1 MLTELRITNFAVIER
16 LSLEIDSGFTVLTGE
31 TGTGKSL
38 LIDAVALLI
47 GGRVSSDQVR
57 FGEDEA
63 QLEAV
68 FEIPPTHPI
77 LPRLRAQGLVG
88 PNDFELIIRRTIARS
103 GRNRVY
109 LNGVLSPAHALEE
122 FAGTLIDI
130 HGQHDQQSLL
140 SSSAQLE
147 VLDAFGRLQD
157 LRNQYRSSHRE
168 WTSARHTR
176 AELAAANDQRMQ
188 QHDVL
193 SFQQQELDQAACRL
207 GEEEGLQAE
216 RQRLA
221 SSRRLTELASE
232 AQAQLQ
238 TDRQGILAS
247 LALVERAVGEL
258 AQLDPEMKGTAG
270 LASESRV
277 LLKEVSD
284 GLRGY
289 VEGLDADPSRLTTI
303 EDRLAVIHRMKKKYG
318 GTIEAVLATQ
328 SRVKEELERLS
339 RSGSELEQCDR
350 LILEQQ
356 QAVAKLARQ
365 LSEKRTK
372 AAISLTK
379 LVGKDLEALK
389 MGPVRFLVQVE
400 PAELGDEYGP
410 DGVDRVEFLLSTN
423 SGEPLKPMARV
434 ASGGELSR
442 VMLALKS
449 VLADVDQV
457 PVLIFDEID
466 TGVGGAVAATIGKRL
481 RALGQY
487 HQVLCIT
494 HLPQVASQAEHHF
507 CVEKSEVKGRTVAKV
522 RALVGASRESEI
534 ARMLGGERVTQK
546 TRATAAELLE
556 HKSSLGSG
564 SGTQSRD

>member
-38 LIDAVALLI
+38 LIDAVQLLV
-47 GGRVSSDQVR
+47 GGRVSSEQVR

-68 FEIPPTHPI
+68 FEIPPTHSI
-77 LPRLRAQGLVG
+77 LPRLRAQGILG
-88 PNDFELIIRRTIARS
+88 PNDSELIIRRTIARS

-109 LNGVLSPAHALEE
+109 LNGILSPAHTLEE

-140 SSSAQLE
+140 SSAAQLE
-147 VLDAFGRLQD
+147 VLDAFGRLQE
-157 LRNQYRSSHRE
+157 LRNQYRASHQE
-168 WTSARHTR
+168 WTKTRHKR
-176 AELAAANDQRMQ
+176 DQLAAANDQRMQ
-188 QHDVL
+188 QRDVL

-221 SSRRLTELASE
+221 SSHRLAELASE
-232 AQAQLQ
+232 AQVQLQ
-238 TDRQGILAS
+238 ADGQGVLAS
-247 LALVERAVGEL
+247 LALIERAVEEL
-258 AQLDPEMKGTAG
+258 VQLDPEMKGTTG
-270 LASESRV
+270 LVSESRV
-277 LLKEVSD
+277 LLKEVAD
-284 GLRGY
+284 GLRRY
-289 VEGLDADPSRLTTI
+289 VEGLEADPSRLAMI
-303 EDRLAVIHRMKKKYG
+303 EDRLAVIQKMKKKYG
-318 GTIEAVLATQ
+318 GTIEAVLETQ

-339 RSGSELEQCDR
+339 RSGSELDQYDR
-350 LILEQQ
+350 LIREQQ
-356 QAVAKLARQ
+356 RVVATVARR
-365 LSEKRTK
+365 LSEKRTE
-372 AAISLTK
+372 AATSLTRQ
-379 LVGKDLEALK
+379 VGKDLEALK

-400 PAELGDEYGP
+400 SGEEYGP

-449 VLADVDQV
+449 VLADVDRV

-466 TGVGGAVAATIGKRL
+466 TGVGGAVAAMIGKRL
-481 RALGQY
+481 RALGHY

-522 RALVGASRESEI
+522 RALAGASRESEI

-546 TRATAAELLE
+546 TRATAAELIAGAQE
-556 HKSSLGSG
+556 
-564 SGTQSRD
+564 

>member
-38 LIDAVALLI
+38 LIDAVALLV
-47 GGRVSSDQVR
+47 GGRVSSEQVR

-68 FEIPPTHPI
+68 FEIPTAHPI
-77 LPRLRAQGLVG
+77 LPRLRAQGLLG
-88 PNDFELIIRRTIARS
+88 PNDSELIIRRTIARS

-109 LNGVLSPAHALEE
+109 LNGVLSPAHTLEE

-140 SSSAQLE
+140 SSQAQLAA
-147 VLDAFGRLQD
+147 LDAFGRLHE
-157 LRNQYRSSHRE
+157 LRGQYRASHQE
-168 WTSARHTR
+168 WTKTRHKRT
-176 AELAAANDQRMQ
+176 ELAAANDLRMQ
-188 QHDVL
+188 QYDVL

-221 SSRRLTELASE
+221 SSHRLVELVSE

-238 TDRQGILAS
+238 ADGQGILAN

-258 AQLDPEMKGTAG
+258 AHLDPEMNGTAG
-270 LASESRV
+270 LVSESKV
-277 LLKEVSD
+277 LLKEVAD

-289 VEGLDADPSRLTTI
+289 IEGLDADPSRLTTI
-303 EDRLAVIHRMKKKYG
+303 EDRLAVIQRMKKKYG
-318 GTIEAVLATQ
+318 GTIDAVLATQ
-328 SRVKEELERLS
+328 SRVKEELERLG
-339 RSGSELEQCDR
+339 RSSSELDQYDR
-350 LILEQQ
+350 LIHEQQ
-356 QAVAKLARQ
+356 QVVAKFARQ
-365 LSEKRTK
+365 LSEKRTQ
-372 AAISLTK
+372 AAASLTK

-400 PAELGDEYGP
+400 RVESGEAYGL

-481 RALGQY
+481 KALGHY

-494 HLPQVASQAEHHF
+494 HLPQVASQADHHF

-522 RALVGASRESEI
+522 RTVVGASRESEI

-546 TRATAAELLE
+546 TRATAAELIAGAQE
-556 HKSSLGSG
+556 
-564 SGTQSRD
+564 

>member
-1 MLTELRITNFAVIER
+1 MLTELRITNFAVIEQ

-38 LIDAVALLI
+38 LIDAVALLV
-47 GGRVSSDQVR
+47 GGRVSSEQVR

-68 FEIPPTHPI
+68 FEIPPAHPI
-77 LPRLRAQGLVG
+77 LPRLRAQEILG
-88 PNDFELIIRRTIARS
+88 PNDSQLIVRRTIARS

-109 LNGVLSPAHALEE
+109 LNGVLSPAHTLEE

-140 SSSAQLE
+140 SSAAQLE
-147 VLDAFGRLQD
+147 VLDAFGRLHD
-157 LRNQYRSSHRE
+157 LRSHYRSSHQE
-168 WTSARHTR
+168 WTKSRQKR
-176 AELAAANDQRMQ
+176 AELAATNDQRMQ
-188 QHDVL
+188 QHDL
-193 SFQQQELDQAACRL
+193 LNFQQQELDQAACRL

-221 SSRRLTELASE
+221 SSHRLAELVSE

-238 TDRQGILAS
+238 ADGQGILAK
-247 LALVERAVGEL
+247 LALVERALGEL
-258 AQLDPEMKGTAG
+258 AQLDSEMRGTTG
-270 LASESRV
+270 LVSESRV
-277 LLKEVSD
+277 LMKEVTD

-289 VEGLDADPSRLTTI
+289 VEGLEADPSRLTTI
-303 EDRLAVIHRMKKKYG
+303 EDRLAVIQRMKKKYG

-328 SRVKEELERLS
+328 NRVKEELERLS
-339 RSGSELEQCDR
+339 RSGSELEQYDR
-350 LILEQQ
+350 LIHEQQ
-356 QAVAKLARQ
+356 QVVAKLARQ
-365 LSEKRTK
+365 LSGKRTE
-372 AAISLTK
+372 AAKSLTK
-379 LVGKDLEALK
+379 LVGKDLEALR
-389 MGPVRFLVQVE
+389 MGPVKFLVRIEPVE
-400 PAELGDEYGP
+400 PGEAYGP

-449 VLADVDQV
+449 VLADVDRV

-466 TGVGGAVAATIGKRL
+466 TGVGGTVAATIGKRL

-494 HLPQVASQAEHHF
+494 HLPQVASQAEHHV
-507 CVEKSEVKGRTVAKV
+507 CIEKSEVKGRTVAKARV
-522 RALVGASRESEI
+522 LVGASRESEI

-546 TRATAAELLE
+546 TRATAAELLAGAE
-556 HKSSLGSG
+556 E
-564 SGTQSRD
+564 